1 MILRNIFNNYSP
13 EVNIVE
19 WSSRRSRGDYSTILT
34 EPEANNCFSIT
45 GKLNNREIANQHFKL
60 NLLFNFSISLRAS
73 SPIWASEPRENA
85 RARGRGKESLQ
96 PSLINFH
103 FHPGNPGT
111 PQSVK
116 TVTANVPQIRK
127 VTTAC
132 QVSLDSRGRV
142 ELFIY
147 KSLSQQHQGNVFN
160 HWYVFFFTGTSN
172 FNVSARIR
180 THYFDSRFVY
190 FWKVVHTAV

>member
-1 MILRNIFNNYSP
+1 MITKQNCNSILLDMQ
-13 EVNIVE
+13 
-19 WSSRRSRGDYSTILT
+19 WQTILKQSCVSVSMLWVKT
-34 EPEANNCFSIT
+34 ASWFQST
-45 GKLNNREIANQHFKL
+45 
-60 NLLFNFSISLRAS
+60 ISLRAS
-73 SPIWASEPRENA
+73 SPILGEPRENL

-96 PSLINFH
+96 WSLINFH

-111 PQSVK
+111 LQSVK

-147 KSLSQQHQGNVFN
+147 KSLSQQHQSNVFN

>member
-1 MILRNIFNNYSP
+1 MN
-13 EVNIVE
+13 
-19 WSSRRSRGDYSTILT
+19 
-34 EPEANNCFSIT
+34 SIT
-45 GKLNNREIANQHFKL
+45 DYRL
-60 NLLFNFSISLRAS
+60 ISLSYIIVAYLMIACEQALVSYLGKR
-73 SPIWASEPRENA
+73 SEPRENA
-85 RARGRGKESLQ
+85 RAKGLGKESLQ
-96 PSLINFH
+96 RSFINFH

-111 PQSVK
+111 PQGVK
-116 TVTANVPQIRK
+116 MVTANVPQIRK

-190 FWKVVHTAV
+190 FWKVVHTAA

>member
-1 MILRNIFNNYSP
+1 M
-13 EVNIVE
+13 
-19 WSSRRSRGDYSTILT
+19 LT
-34 EPEANNCFSIT
+34 QAKS
-45 GKLNNREIANQHFKL
+45 KLSYL
-60 NLLFNFSISLRAS
+60 G
-73 SPIWASEPRENA
+73 EPRENA
-85 RARGRGKESLQ
+85 RARSRGKESLQ
-96 PSLINFH
+96 RSLINFH

-160 HWYVFFFTGTSN
+160 HWYVFFSTGTSN
-172 FNVSARIR
+172 FNLSARMRKKFLILWFSFR
-180 THYFDSRFVY
+180 LLLKSRPYCSVEDRLPIAITNKNVICLSFPELENSVFLDLVLLNCTTVATNSFFCPSSRSSY
-190 FWKVVHTAV
+190 VATLSSTCF